1 MICYVSVAAALGMLC
16 DGGLCDI
23 YVLLEEA

>member
-1 MICYVSVAAALGMLC
+1 MIAFVSIAAALGMLC
-16 DGGLCDI
+16 DGSLCDI